1 MSPGWEQWLLSS
13 SLLCSSD
20 SRGLWF
26 LSLLLPSICL
36 AWKGFPPMFNEQQP
50 CCVWEEWQ
58 GQLFSSLGDCQKPV
72 WAQSSLHDNWSW
84 WLATWTWPSR
94 IYCGGGKCVCV
105 CVSSGGGVMLVQL
118 LLGKHEPERGFPSS
132 EFCDWVCLR
141 LICGISLCLLR
152 AGHCISDLFCG
163 MRSCWLGEG
172 SWGVVPPLSISLPPP
187 PLAGITWA
195 SAVGP
200 AN

>member
-36 AWKGFPPMFNEQQP
+36 AWKGFPPHVQWA
-50 CCVWEEWQ
+50 VWEEWQ

-105 CVSSGGGVMLVQL
+105 CLVGGGGLCWSSYCWVNMSLNEVSPHQSFVTESVWGWFVALVCVYS
-118 LLGKHEPERGFPSS
+118 ERITASLTFFVVCVPA
-132 EFCDWVCLR
+132 DWEK
-141 LICGISLCLLR
+141 
-152 AGHCISDLFCG
+152 D
-163 MRSCWLGEG
+163 LGE
-172 SWGVVPPLSISLPPP
+172 
-187 PLAGITWA
+187 
-195 SAVGP
+195 
-200 AN
+200 